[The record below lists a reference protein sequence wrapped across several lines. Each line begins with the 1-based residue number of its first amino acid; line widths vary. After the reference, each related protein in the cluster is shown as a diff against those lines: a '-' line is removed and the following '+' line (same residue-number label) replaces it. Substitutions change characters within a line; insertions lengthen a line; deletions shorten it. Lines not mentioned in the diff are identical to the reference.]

1 MTAMVALIS
10 GANRGLGLETGRQLL
25 GRGYRVILTSRDA
38 ARGEAAAKALAAH
51 GDVLYHP
58 LDVADRGSVAA
69 LRAYVERVAGRL
81 DALVNNAGVYLE
93 GSQGILAVAEDAFV
107 ATLNTNTLGPLW
119 LCRAFLP
126 MMLEQGYGRVVNVSS
141 GMGQMSDLNDYGA
154 AYRVSKLALNGITCI
169 LADAVQG
176 SNVLVNAVCPGW
188 VRTDMGG
195 PGASRSLEQ
204 GASGIV
210 WAATLS
216 DGGPSGGFFRD
227 GLPIP
232 W

>member
-1 MTAMVALIS
+1 MAAMVALVS
-10 GANRGLGLETGRQLL
+10 GANRGLGLETSRQLL

-38 ARGEAAAKALAAH
+38 AKGEAAAKALAAH
-51 GDVLYHP
+51 GDVRYHP
-58 LDVADRGSVAA
+58 LDVADRGSVTV
-69 LRAYVERVAGRL
+69 LRAYVERAVGRL

-93 GSQGILAVAEDAFV
+93 GSQGILAVAEEAFL
-107 ATLNTNTLGPLW
+107 ATLSTNTFGPLW

-126 MMLEQGYGRVVNVSS
+126 MMQAQGYGRVVNVSS
-141 GMGQMSDLNDYGA
+141 GMGQMGDLNDYGA
-154 AYRVSKLALNGITCI
+154 AYRVSKLALNGITRI

-188 VRTDMGG
+188 VRTEMGG

-210 WAATLS
+210 WAATLP

>member
-1 MTAMVALIS
+1 MGERIALVT
-10 GANRGLGLETGRQLL
+10 GANRGLGMETSRLLL
-25 GRGYRVILTSRDA
+25 GRGYRLILTSRDA
-38 ARGEAAAKALAAH
+38 AKGEAAAKALAAH

-69 LRAYVERVAGRL
+69 LRAYVERAAGRL

-93 GSQGILAVAEDAFV
+93 GSQGILAVAEDAFL

-126 MMLEQGYGRVVNVSS
+126 MMLAQGYGRVVNVSS
-141 GMGQMSDLNDYGA
+141 GMGQMGDLNDYGA
-154 AYRVSKLALNGITCI
+154 AYRVSKLALNGITRI

-210 WAATLS
+210 WAATLP

-227 GLPIP
+227 CQPIP